1 MNICTFHI
9 IYVVVVFFFRTYLNN
24 INWSLVMTED
34 LPKVSDK

>member
-1 MNICTFHI
+1 MNICTFPI